1 MSKQLPR
8 HDRFGEYTEDEINEV
23 KEEICMKYKCPYLKD
38 LTKQKYKAGS
48 TTHCAYALLAGK
60 CRNCMPVDCT
70 HYKDKNV
77 KKRMSPLGNYID

>member
-23 KEEICMKYKCPYLKD
+23 KKEICIKHKCPYLKD
-38 LTKQKYKAGS
+38 FS
-48 TTHCAYALLAGK
+48 CAYVLLTGK

-77 KKRMSPLGNYID
+77 KKRMSPMGNYID

>member
-23 KEEICMKYKCPYLKD
+23 KEEICIKHKCPYLKD
-38 LTKQKYKAGS
+38 FI
-48 TTHCAYALLAGK
+48 CAYALLTGK

-77 KKRMSPLGNYID
+77 KKRMSPMGNYID